1 MTYFSPISTTDA
13 TDATAALD
21 HEAFMAA
28 YAKAAARAPYSYF
41 DQHIIRTDDDCY
53 WVADEGEYETLMQDL
68 IDRIVHTVPAGRDDE
83 Y

>member
-1 MTYFSPISTTDA
+1 MTYFSPISTNDSNTV
-13 TDATAALD
+13 LE

-28 YAKAAARAPYSYF
+28 YAKASERAPYSYF
-41 DQHIIRTDDDCY
+41 DQHIIRTDDACY
-53 WVADEGEYETLMQDL
+53 WVADEGDYETLMQDL

>member
-13 TDATAALD
+13 TAALD
-21 HEAFMAA
+21 HDAFMAA
-28 YAKAAARAPYSYF
+28 YAKAATRARCSYF
-41 DQHIIRTDDDCY
+41 DQHIIRTDDACY

>member
-1 MTYFSPISTTDA
+1 MTYFSRIST

-28 YAKAAARAPYSYF
+28 YAKAAARASCSYF

-53 WVADEGEYETLMQDL
+53 WVADEGSYETLMQDL